1 MGLRMKFAAPI
12 AAGALALLG
21 GLFFGLFSCGGYV
34 WHWELF
40 EGLLATSILL
50 AIVVPPGPLRP
61 WSRRAIFVSSV
72 VCVFFVTR
80 GVASAFYP
88 ARPTS
93 WEAFRRGVVSG
104 VGDGPC

>member
-1 MGLRMKFAAPI
+1 MKRVAPI

-21 GLFFGLFSCGGYV
+21 GVFFGLFSCGGYV

-40 EGLLATSILL
+40 EGLLAASILL
-50 AIVVPPGPLRP
+50 AIAVPPGPLRP

-72 VCVFFVTR
+72 VSLFFVTR

-88 ARPTS
+88 VRPTS

-104 VGDGPC
+104 VVDGPC